1 MYGEEVMNEAKNEL
15 RIAVG
20 SEMTGIWMHN
30 EAQNRAFKGQNVELK
45 KRVFFQYMSSFR
57 GEVMDGEVSALV
69 NRKEVLSIEL
79 FQN

>member
-1 MYGEEVMNEAKNEL
+1 MNEAKKEL

-20 SEMTGIWMHN
+20 NEMTRSWMHR
-30 EAQNRAFKGQNVELK
+30 EAQNRASKGQNVELK

-57 GEVMDGEVSALV
+57 EEVMDGEMSALI